1 MTPKTKKALA
11 GGVVVAVLVLP
22 FALRGLHGERGTPVQ
37 VQPVAAQAVRP
48 TILASGTLAYGTEVN
63 LTAEVVAK
71 VDRILVAEGDT
82 VQAGQLLMTL
92 DPKTYRNA
100 IDREAAGRRQ
110 GQIDITRQRAT
121 LRLRE
126 AQYARSQQL
135 ASQQLIDRNRLEED
149 RLALEQARAQ
159 LATSSENLR
168 RQQAVLG
175 EAFDQLGKTEIRA
188 PMAGRIVEL
197 PIKVGETAIPSTNAL
212 AGAKL
217 MKIADVSALTAE
229 LKVDEAD
236 IGQVSIGQAVDVY
249 PAAYPDTAIHG
260 RVQKIAL
267 APTIEGQAR
276 AYKVTVTLDSPG
288 ALNLRSGMSAR
299 ADVYLGDGRA
309 QLAVPVEA
317 VQDNEDELATA
328 AAEEDDDAPKREV
341 AKATELNSYVWL
353 DRDGRARKAPVKTGV
368 ADDRWQSVVSGLKAG
383 DRVIVGPAKTLR
395 TLHDGDAVVAKT
407 AKELEAAKDGG
418 AAK

>member
-11 GGVVVAVLVLP
+11 GGLVVAVLVLP
-22 FALRGLHGERGTPVQ
+22 FALRGMHGERGTPVQ
-37 VQPVAAQAVRP
+37 VQPVAARAVRP

-82 VQAGQLLMTL
+82 VQQGQLLMTL

-100 IDREAAGRRQ
+100 IDRESAGRRQ
-110 GQIDITRQRAT
+110 GQIDIDRQRAT

-159 LATSSENLR
+159 LASSSESLR

-249 PAAYPDTAIHG
+249 PAAYPDTAMHG

-267 APTIEGQAR
+267 APTLEGQAR

-288 ALNLRSGMSAR
+288 SLNLRSGMSAR

-317 VQDNEDELATA
+317 VVEDE
-328 AAEEDDDAPKREV
+328 DDAPAPDDDTIKHEV
-341 AKATELNSYVWL
+341 AKATEAKTFVWL
-353 DRDGRARKAPVKTGV
+353 DRDGRARKVPVKAGV
-368 ADDRWQSVVSGLKAG
+368 ADDRWQAIASGLKAG
-383 DRVIVGPAKTLR
+383 DRVITGPAKTLR
-395 TLHDGDAVVAKT
+395 TLHDGDAIVAKT

>member
-22 FALRGLHGERGTPVQ
+22 VALRGLHGERGTPVQ
-37 VQPVAAQAVRP
+37 VQPVATQSVRP

-82 VQAGQLLMTL
+82 VQQGQLLMTL

-121 LRLRE
+121 LQLRE
-126 AQYARSQQL
+126 AQYARSRQL
-135 ASQQLIDRNRLEED
+135 AAQQLIDRNKLEED

-159 LATSSENLR
+159 LASSSESLR

-288 ALNLRSGMSAR
+288 SLNLRSGMSAR

-309 QLAVPVEA
+309 RLAVPVEA
-317 VQDNEDELATA
+317 MVEDDEELAA
-328 AAEEDDDAPKREV
+328 AAADEDAPKREA
-341 AKATELNSYVWL
+341 AKATEAKTYVWL
-353 DRDGRARKAPVKTGV
+353 ERDGHARKAPVKAGV
-368 ADDRWQSVVSGLKAG
+368 ADDRWQAIATGLKAG

-395 TLHDGDAVVAKT
+395 TLHDGDAVVVKT
-407 AKELEAAKDGG
+407 AKELDAAKDGG

>member
-1 MTPKTKKALA
+1 MKPNTKKALA
-11 GGVVVAVLVLP
+11 GGLVVAVLVLP
-22 FALRGLHGERGTPVQ
+22 FALRRLHGEHGIPVQ
-37 VQPVAAQAVRP
+37 VQPVAAHAVRP

-71 VDRILVAEGDT
+71 VDRILVAEGDV
-82 VQAGQLLMTL
+82 VQQGQLLMTL

-100 IDREAAGRRQ
+100 IVRGSAGRRE
-110 GQIDITRQRAT
+110 GQIDIERQRAT
-121 LRLRE
+121 LRLRQ
-126 AQYARSQQL
+126 AQYARSQKL
-135 ASQQLIDRNRLEED
+135 AAEQMIDRNRLEED

-159 LATSSENLR
+159 LASSSESLH
-168 RQQAVLG
+168 QAQAVLG
-175 EAFDQLGKTEIRA
+175 DAYDQLAKTEIRA
-188 PMAGRIVEL
+188 PMSGRIVEL

-260 RVQKIAL
+260 RVEKIAL

-276 AYKVTVTLDSPG
+276 AYKVTVTLDPPG
-288 ALNLRSGMSAR
+288 KLNLRSGMSAR

-309 QLAVPVEA
+309 RLAVPVEA
-317 VQDNEDELATA
+317 VVEDADEAVA
-328 AAEEDDDAPKREV
+328 VADDDDAPRHQA
-341 AKATELNSYVWL
+341 AKAVEARTYVWVE
-353 DRDGRARKAPVKTGV
+353 RDHRARKVPVRTGV
-368 ADDRWQSVVSGLKAG
+368 ADDRWQVVSGLKAG

-395 TLHDGDAVVAKT
+395 TLHDGDAVVEKS
-407 AKELEAAKDGG
+407 AKELEDAKDAG

>member
-1 MTPKTKKALA
+1 MTPKMKKVLA
-11 GGVVVAVLVLP
+11 GALVAAVLVLP
-22 FALRGLHGERGTPVQ
+22 FALRGMHGERGTPVQ
-37 VQPVAAQAVRP
+37 VQRVAAQAVRP

-82 VQAGQLLMTL
+82 VRAGQLLMTL

-100 IDREAAGRRQ
+100 IDRESAGRRQ
-110 GQIDITRQRAT
+110 GQIDIGRQRAT

-126 AQYARSQQL
+126 AQYARSQKL
-135 ASQQLIDRNRLEED
+135 AAQQLIDRNRLEED
-149 RLALEQARAQ
+149 RLALEQARAE
-159 LATSSENLR
+159 LASSSENLQ
-168 RQQAVLG
+168 RQRAVLG

-276 AYKVTVTLDSPG
+276 AYKVTVSLDSPG
-288 ALNLRSGMSAR
+288 SLNLRSGMSAR
-299 ADVYLGDGRA
+299 ADVYLGDGRP

-317 VQDNEDELATA
+317 VVEDDDEAIA
-328 AAEEDDDAPKREV
+328 AAEDADAPKHEV
-341 AKATELNSYVWL
+341 AKATEAKTYVWVN
-353 DRDGRARKAPVKTGV
+353 RDGHARKVPVKTGV
-368 ADDRWQSVVSGLKAG
+368 ADDRWQGVATGLKAG

-395 TLHDGDAVVAKT
+395 TLHEGDAVVEKS

>member
-1 MTPKTKKALA
+1 MNPKTKKALA
-11 GGVVVAVLVLP
+11 GGLVVAVLVLP
-22 FALRGLHGERGTPVQ
+22 FALRGMHGERGTPVQ
-37 VQPVAAQAVRP
+37 VQPAGAQAVRP

-82 VQAGQLLMTL
+82 VQQGQLLMTL

-110 GQIDITRQRAT
+110 GQIDIARQRAT

-159 LATSSENLR
+159 LASSSESLR

-299 ADVYLGDGRA
+299 ADVYLGDGRP

-317 VQDNEDELATA
+317 IQDNEDELATA
-328 AAEEDDDAPKREV
+328 AAEDDDAPKREV
-341 AKATELNSYVWL
+341 AKAAEVKTFVWL
-353 DRDGRARKAPVKTGV
+353 DRGGRARKAPVKTGI
-368 ADDRWQSVVSGLKAG
+368 ADDRWQAIASGLTAG
-383 DRVIVGPAKTLR
+383 DKVIVGPAKTLR
-395 TLHDGDAVVAKT
+395 TLHDGDAVVVKT

>member
-1 MTPKTKKALA
+1 MNPTTKKALA
-11 GGVVVAVLVLP
+11 GGAVVAVLVLP

-37 VQPVAAQAVRP
+37 VQPVAAHAVRP

-82 VQAGQLLMTL
+82 VQQGQLLMTL

-110 GQIDITRQRAT
+110 GQIDIERQRAT

-126 AQYARSQQL
+126 AQYARSQKL

-159 LATSSENLR
+159 LASSSESLR

-267 APTIEGQAR
+267 APTLEGQAR

-288 ALNLRSGMSAR
+288 SLNLRSGMSAR

-317 VQDNEDELATA
+317 VVEDDDEAV
-328 AAEEDDDAPKREV
+328 AETDDDAPKHEA
-341 AKATELNSYVWL
+341 AKAVEAKTYVWL

-368 ADDRWQSVVSGLKAG
+368 ADDRWQVITGLKGG

-395 TLHDGDAVVAKT
+395 TLHDGDAVVVKT
-407 AKELEAAKDGG
+407 A
-418 AAK
+418 

>member
-1 MTPKTKKALA
+1 MNSRAKKGLAAAL
-11 GGVVVAVLVLP
+11 VVAVLVLP
-22 FALRGLHGERGTPVQ
+22 FAVRRLHGERGTPVQ
-37 VQPVAAQAVRP
+37 VQAVAARAVRP

-92 DPKTYRNA
+92 DPKSYRNA
-100 IDREAAGRRQ
+100 IDRESAGRRQ
-110 GQIDITRQRAT
+110 GQIDIDRQRDT

-126 AQYARSQQL
+126 AQYTRSQAL
-135 ASQQLIDRNRLEED
+135 AAQQLIDRNRLEED
-149 RLALEQARAQ
+149 RLALTQARAQ
-159 LATSSENLR
+159 LATSSESLR
-168 RQQAVLG
+168 RQQAVVG
-175 EAFDQLGKTEIRA
+175 EAFDQLRKTEIRA
-188 PMAGRIVEL
+188 PIAGRVVEL

-267 APTIEGQAR
+267 APTLEGQAR

-317 VQDNEDELATA
+317 VV
-328 AAEEDDDAPKREV
+328 EDDDDAAAAAPAEDSAKHEEAKAIV
-341 AKATELNSYVWL
+341 AKSYVWVS
-353 DRDGRARKAPVKTGV
+353 RDGHARKAPVKTGV
-368 ADDRWQSVVSGLKAG
+368 ADDRWQAIATGLKAG

-395 TLHDGDAVVAKT
+395 TLHVGDAVVEKSAR
-407 AKELEAAKDGG
+407 ELEDAKAGAAAK
-418 AAK
+418 

>member
-11 GGVVVAVLVLP
+11 GGLVVAVLVLP
-22 FALRGLHGERGTPVQ
+22 FALRGMHGERGTPVQ
-37 VQPVAAQAVRP
+37 VQPVAARAVRP

-82 VQAGQLLMTL
+82 VQQGQLLMTL

-100 IDREAAGRRQ
+100 IDRESAGRRQ
-110 GQIDITRQRAT
+110 GQIDIDRQRAT

-159 LATSSENLR
+159 LASSSESLR

-249 PAAYPDTAIHG
+249 PAAYPDTAMHG

-267 APTIEGQAR
+267 APTLEGQAR

-288 ALNLRSGMSAR
+288 SLNLRSGMSAR

-317 VQDNEDELATA
+317 VVEDE
-328 AAEEDDDAPKREV
+328 DDAPAPDDDTIKHEV
-341 AKATELNSYVWL
+341 AKATEAKTFVWL
-353 DRDGRARKAPVKTGV
+353 DRDGRARKVPVKGGV
-368 ADDRWQSVVSGLKAG
+368 ADDRWQAIASGLKAG
-383 DRVIVGPAKTLR
+383 DRVITGPAKTLR
-395 TLHDGDAVVAKT
+395 TLHDGDAIVAKT

>member
-1 MTPKTKKALA
+1 MNPKTKQWLA
-11 GGVVVAVLVLP
+11 GGLVVAVLVLP
-22 FALRGLHGERGTPVQ
+22 FALRGLHSEGGTPVQ
-37 VQPVAAQAVRP
+37 VQAAAQHAVRP

-71 VDRILVAEGDT
+71 VDRILVQEGDT
-82 VQAGQLLMTL
+82 VRQGQLLMTL
-92 DPKTYRNA
+92 DPKIYRNA

-110 GQIDITRQRAT
+110 GEIAIGRQRAT

-126 AQYARSQQL
+126 AQYGRSQQL
-135 ASQQLIDRNRLEED
+135 AAQQLIDRNRLEED
-149 RLALEQARAQ
+149 RLALEQARAE
-159 LATSSENLR
+159 LATSGESLR
-168 RQQAVLG
+168 RAQAVLG
-175 EAFDQLGKTEIRA
+175 DAYEQLGKTEIRA
-188 PMAGRIVEL
+188 PIAGRIVDL

-217 MKIADVSALTAE
+217 MKIADVSALIAE

-249 PAAYPDTAIHG
+249 AASYPDTALHG
-260 RVQKIAL
+260 RVGKIAL

-276 AYKVTVTLDSPG
+276 AYKVTVSLDPPG
-288 ALNLRSGMSAR
+288 SLNLRSGMSAR

-317 VQDNEDELATA
+317 VV
-328 AAEEDDDAPKREV
+328 EESDDAPVAGDDDAPKQEV
-341 AKATELNSYVWL
+341 AKATAAKLHVWIE
-353 DRDGRARKAPVKTGV
+353 RDGRARKVSVTTGV
-368 ADDRWQSVVSGLKAG
+368 SDDRWQVVTSGLKAG

-395 TLHDGDAVVAKT
+395 RLHEGDKVTAKS
-407 AKELEAAKDGG
+407 AKELEDAKDEGS
-418 AAK
+418 K